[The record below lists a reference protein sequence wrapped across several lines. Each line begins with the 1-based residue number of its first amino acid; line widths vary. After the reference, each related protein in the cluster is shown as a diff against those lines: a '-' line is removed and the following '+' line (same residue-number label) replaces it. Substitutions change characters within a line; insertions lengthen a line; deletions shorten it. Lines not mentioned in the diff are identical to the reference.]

1 MQMATRAHTT
11 PARTN
16 RREIHCYALIRCG
29 PCSHLLEN
37 APLKSLVKEPLQKF
51 ENALEDLRVHA
62 STQYHIFAAEK
73 VVFAVLA
80 LFVLAVSAEDKVLT
94 DEQIS
99 ALTQE
104 AANLITDEE
113 WINIFTPR
121 CTPTSTYYWSSQ
133 YLSDIRDCHHFYEC
147 VGFKPVRMECAAN
160 LHWNSK
166 LNTCDYPANAG
177 CIWYSPAVP
186 APKPGIDFYPVPFLN
201 KQ

>member
-1 MQMATRAHTT
+1 M
-11 PARTN
+11 
-16 RREIHCYALIRCG
+16 
-29 PCSHLLEN
+29 
-37 APLKSLVKEPLQKF
+37 K
-51 ENALEDLRVHA
+51 
-62 STQYHIFAAEK
+62 
-73 VVFAVLA
+73 VFAVLA

-94 DEQIS
+94 DEQIT

-133 YLSDIRDCHHFYEC
+133 YLSDIRDCHYYYEC
-147 VGFKPVRMECAAN
+147 VGFKP
-160 LHWNSK
+160 

-186 APKPGIDFYPVPFLN
+186 APKPDIDFYPVPFLN